1 MKPEANGGTE
11 RRCGGVFRIL
21 IRSAIPVFVL
31 LVAAAPITASL
42 LQTYLGPLDLAATR
56 VDSVIVLDRKD
67 RLLRAFTAPDG
78 RWRLPV
84 KADDVDAR
92 YLTMLFAYEDRRF
105 WQHPGVDIL
114 AFGRSAWLFLRHGRV
129 VSGGSTITMQVV
141 RLIGRRHERTVWG
154 KLKQIAHALELEQ
167 RLSKTEILQLYL
179 RLAPFGGNLEG
190 VRAATLAYL
199 GKEPRRLSLGEAA
212 LLVALP
218 QSPEARRPDRRPGTA
233 RNARGRVLARM
244 VKAGVISQ
252 GQAERANGEPVPKR
266 RRAFP
271 MLAPHLADAEVAAD
285 VSRRMHK
292 LTLDR
297 NIQAS
302 LEVLAAEHARR
313 LGARLSTA
321 MLVVDHRRGDVI
333 AYVGSA
339 GYLDERRFGAVDMV
353 KAVRSP
359 GSTLKPFIYGLAF
372 ESGLAHPAMLIED
385 RPVRFGTYAPKNFDD
400 EFHGTVSVRE
410 ALTRS
415 LNIPA
420 VKLLNVVG
428 PGRLVGRLRNA
439 GASPVLSRHEAPT
452 LAVGLGGI
460 GLKLSDLALLYASL
474 ARGGAPIRLRHRVR
488 SAAVQAQALK
498 QPARARLLDRVAA
511 WYVSDILKGVPP
523 PVNARGGQIAFKTGT
538 SYGFRDAWAAGF
550 DGRYAIVAW
559 AGRPDGAAT
568 PGLTGASAAAPLLFD
583 AFGRLSQTRV
593 ALPPAPAAALRVGG
607 ALLPPPLRRFAG
619 DRDHFSTGPFL
630 KPAVRIA
637 FPPDRAELVV
647 DAEADGAPVVLRAQ
661 GGVLPL
667 TWLVDGRRID
677 GNSRRRTVNWQPADK
692 GFVRV
697 SVIDALGRTDRV
709 TIRLR

>member
-31 LVAAAPITASL
+31 LVAAAPIMASL

-252 GQAERANGEPVPKR
+252 ARAEWANG
-266 RRAFP
+266 
-271 MLAPHLADAEVAAD
+271 
-285 VSRRMHK
+285 
-292 LTLDR
+292 
-297 NIQAS
+297 
-302 LEVLAAEHARR
+302 
-313 LGARLSTA
+313 
-321 MLVVDHRRGDVI
+321 
-333 AYVGSA
+333 
-339 GYLDERRFGAVDMV
+339 
-353 KAVRSP
+353 
-359 GSTLKPFIYGLAF
+359 
-372 ESGLAHPAMLIED
+372 
-385 RPVRFGTYAPKNFDD
+385 
-400 EFHGTVSVRE
+400 
-410 ALTRS
+410 
-415 LNIPA
+415 
-420 VKLLNVVG
+420 
-428 PGRLVGRLRNA
+428 
-439 GASPVLSRHEAPT
+439 
-452 LAVGLGGI
+452 
-460 GLKLSDLALLYASL
+460 
-474 ARGGAPIRLRHRVR
+474 
-488 SAAVQAQALK
+488 
-498 QPARARLLDRVAA
+498 
-511 WYVSDILKGVPP
+511 
-523 PVNARGGQIAFKTGT
+523 
-538 SYGFRDAWAAGF
+538 
-550 DGRYAIVAW
+550 
-559 AGRPDGAAT
+559 
-568 PGLTGASAAAPLLFD
+568 
-583 AFGRLSQTRV
+583 
-593 ALPPAPAAALRVGG
+593 
-607 ALLPPPLRRFAG
+607 
-619 DRDHFSTGPFL
+619 
-630 KPAVRIA
+630 
-637 FPPDRAELVV
+637 
-647 DAEADGAPVVLRAQ
+647 
-661 GGVLPL
+661 
-667 TWLVDGRRID
+667 
-677 GNSRRRTVNWQPADK
+677 
-692 GFVRV
+692 
-697 SVIDALGRTDRV
+697 
-709 TIRLR
+709 